1 MQTQRHVTVAEVDAD
16 GTVVRV
22 SGTAALVAP
31 DVAVMRVVNRETVP
45 VLPLVVL
52 VPVAA
57 GGGKDEH
64 HTTPVSEVA
73 PAVDGRP
80 YVALRLAEQCDPGLV
95 DRQESAALERMLT
108 VEPGVGTTARD
119 ESMDLDPAASLSAR
133 RENWL
138 CRIFRIC

>member
-1 MQTQRHVTVAEVDAD
+1 MQTQRHVTVAEVDAG

-57 GGGKDEH
+57 GGGRDEH
-64 HTTPVSEVA
+64 HTITVSEVA

-80 YVALRLAEQCDPGLV
+80 YVALRLAEQCDPGW
-95 DRQESAALERMLT
+95 ST
-108 VEPGVGTTARD
+108 VRSPQPSSG
-119 ESMDLDPAASLSAR
+119 
-133 RENWL
+133 
-138 CRIFRIC
+138 C